1 MVKRPLVAS
10 FNFSPNNKAALF
22 QEWPTGVMMPS
33 RISLAWAK
41 ESVGKANGRVTPYVS
56 AFLRETVMR
65 VLLGGEVGYFKRAR
79 DKNG

>member
-41 ESVGKANGRVTPYVS
+41 ESVGKASGKAAP
-56 AFLRETVMR
+56 
-65 VLLGGEVGYFKRAR
+65 
-79 DKNG
+79 